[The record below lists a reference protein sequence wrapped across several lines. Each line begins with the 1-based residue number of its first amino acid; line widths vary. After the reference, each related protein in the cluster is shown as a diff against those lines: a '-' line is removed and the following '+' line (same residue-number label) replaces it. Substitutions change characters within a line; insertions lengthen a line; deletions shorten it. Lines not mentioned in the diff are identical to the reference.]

1 MKQTSALAR
10 SHRPCYQPIT
20 RDITRTITKNSAA
33 PSPARNM
40 VSDMTNLEQALS
52 LRAEARCE
60 LCGDTSELAAW
71 PVSNAPITGVDAHI
85 LACHTCRKELE
96 DADAISDANR
106 WFCLQESIW
115 SQYPAVQVTSWRQL
129 QALATS
135 HAWAK
140 DLLEQAYLDE
150 ETLAWASAGLDDGQD
165 DAPSTVDCFG
175 NPLQRGDTVV
185 LTKALNVKGT
195 SFTARHG
202 TVVKNIR
209 LTQDPEYIEG
219 KVNGTI
225 VMLKTCFLKKG

>member
-1 MKQTSALAR
+1 
-10 SHRPCYQPIT
+10 
-20 RDITRTITKNSAA
+20 
-33 PSPARNM
+33 
-40 VSDMTNLEQALS
+40 MTNLEQVLS
-52 LRAEARCE
+52 QRADARCE
-60 LCGDTSELAAW
+60 LCHDTSELAAW
-71 PVSNAPITGVDAHI
+71 PIANAPVTGADASI
-85 LACHTCRKELE
+85 LACHTCRDELE
-96 DADAISDANR
+96 HADTIRDANR

-115 SQYPAVQVTSWRQL
+115 SQYPAVQVASWRQL
-129 QALATS
+129 QRLATS

-140 DLLEQAYLDE
+140 DLLEQAYLDD
-150 ETLAWASAGLDDGQD
+150 ETLAWANAGLDDDRD
-165 DAPSTVDCFG
+165 DTPTTVDCFG
-175 NPLQRGDTVV
+175 NTLQRGDSVV